1 MLQLKSKQ
9 KNINKMSE
17 QEQNKKINE
26 LDRRITRVEQNLKSL
41 NLDLEPDGRVS
52 QAFDHLENIMDGQFA
67 NVDNQFKEIRKN
79 QDRIRH
85 ELSTIRGG
93 MEAILQRLTKVDDLP
108 EE

>member
-1 MLQLKSKQ
+1 
-9 KNINKMSE
+9 MSE

-26 LDRRITRVEQNLKSL
+26 LDRRITRIEQNLKTL
-41 NLDLEPDGRVS
+41 NLDLEPDGRIS
-52 QAFDHLENIMDGQFA
+52 EAFDHLEESM
-67 NVDNQFKEIRKN
+67 DNQFKEIRKN

-108 EE
+108 ED

>member
-1 MLQLKSKQ
+1 
-9 KNINKMSE
+9 MSE

-26 LDRRITRVEQNLKSL
+26 LDRRLTRIEEQVKSL
-41 NLDLEPDGRVS
+41 NIDLEPDGRVS
-52 QAFDHLENIMDGQFA
+52 EAFDHLENSMDR
-67 NVDNQFKEIRKN
+67 QFKEVRKN

-85 ELSTIRGG
+85 DLSTLKAS